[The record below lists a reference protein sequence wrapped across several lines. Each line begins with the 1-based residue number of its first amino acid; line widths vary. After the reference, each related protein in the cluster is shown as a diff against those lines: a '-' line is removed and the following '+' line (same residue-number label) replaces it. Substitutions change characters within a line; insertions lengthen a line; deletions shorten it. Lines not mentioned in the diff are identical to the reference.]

1 MTEEEFFM
9 GFAEMFKAIEMSSA
23 AECLL
28 WVSTLIIAG
37 SVGTVAFIALGDAI
51 KSFKRRFS
59 RRANPIISVSPPP
72 RRKRK

>member
-9 GFAEMFKAIEMSSA
+9 SFASMFDALDMSST

-28 WVSTLIIAG
+28 WVSTLVIAG

-51 KSFKRRFS
+51 KSFRRKLS
-59 RRANPIISVSPPP
+59 RRANPIIGISPPP